1 MPAVSLRGLIH
12 VGVGVLNTVRDPVT
26 KTILAFL
33 GDTVQAAAGGAGA
46 ADGDR
51 AEWWQH
57 VGFASRPPKPEKGRS
72 QTEACIVRQSDHD
85 VCFASR
91 DVRGQELAG
100 ELAHGETC
108 LYAPGETGTGQA
120 RVLLK
125 KDGSIHAYTRK
136 GNTADGTGM
145 TLQIDATAGAI
156 RAINDQGFGLI
167 IDADGVK
174 LTAGDSSLVLNKDGS
189 WALIGTKAS
198 TLDAAPVCIGAATNP
213 VTDGVCCGPTGLA
226 SVAHPKLL
234 VGMT

>member
-1 MPAVSLRGLIH
+1 MSVIRIGAH
-12 VGVGVLNTVRDPVT
+12 VLNTAVDAVT
-26 KTILAFL
+26 GTILAFL
-33 GDTVQAAAGGAGA
+33 GDVVQAEAGGPGA
-46 ADGDR
+46 ADGDG

-57 VGFASRPPKPEKGRS
+57 VGFLSRPSKPDLGKAAAETVTVARGGVD
-72 QTEACIVRQSDHD
+72 AVI
-85 VCFASR
+85 ASR